1 MFKAFNKLNLT
12 SGVYSKPDGLLQFD
26 LSVVIWHSICWVI
39 HIPTPQPLQWKKKK
53 KEVKDIICL
62 FIFCMEKCLVAICS
76 LCLSLFIK
84 FGQMCDKTIN

>member
-53 KEVKDIICL
+53 Y
-62 FIFCMEKCLVAICS
+62 
-76 LCLSLFIK
+76 
-84 FGQMCDKTIN
+84 